1 MKFFT
6 IRGAKMLSIISPSG
20 EEAPIITKDYSIT
33 ENLGSA
39 STINATFPLT
49 QENKYGAS
57 MIQPFA
63 RIREP
68 TTHEEFYLDSPKIDD
83 SGEIEVWTITGTQKG
98 PKELSWQYISG
109 TIKSDK
115 SRDYKLFV
123 QECLEFLAEKTKHIA
138 FQLGDINQDGK
149 PITLNLAFGAQ
160 SYPDG
165 FGNGNALDL
174 LKKCAKDFGFEY
186 RFENYNCIVSRKL
199 GIKDAFVFIDSVNC
213 QKINMQQTYS
223 NIKTRINIKANP
235 YKTTQNSV
243 NHSKK
248 KSHKRSKQHK
258 SKYATFHKL
267 EEPEHA
273 TDKVP
278 KYEITVTATKSITTN
293 ESDNDG
299 GEETWK
305 TVKVY
310 KKNIPVVVSGQNNKG
325 KTTSKTTSSSKSKT
339 KTKKNGP
346 IYQLQLTYT
355 SPMVAKNNYPVIDHK
370 PVILKG
376 TYTKAELLKKAKAL
390 LDDQAQITITVTG
403 ANFKKFSHP
412 DPAKIQIGNQGWLK
426 SIHGSQEQYSRIT
439 GYVKYPADSSK
450 EDQVTIGN
458 VKLNPVNWMINER
471 KERQK
476 VESMYADM
484 QDAIYDIDYQRDL
497 QLQSTDNLFNMGS
510 WLNDWQA
517 MNYQLTTNNHEWTK
531 KKIAEIE
538 AMLAAGKK

>member
-1 MKFFT
+1 
-6 IRGAKMLSIISPSG
+6 MLSIISPSG

-39 STINATFPLT
+39 ITINATFPLT
-49 QENKYGAS
+49 DENKVGAA

-63 RIREP
+63 KIREP

-83 SGEIEVWTITGTQKG
+83 SGEVEVWTLTGTQKG

-109 TIKSDK
+109 TVKSDK
-115 SRDYKLFV
+115 TRDYKLFV
-123 QECLEFLAEKTKHIA
+123 QECLEFLAQKTKKIA
-138 FQLGDINQDGK
+138 FQLGDTEQDGK
-149 PITLNLAFGAQ
+149 PITLNLAFDPQ
-160 SYPDG
+160 RYTDG

-186 RFENYNCIVSRKL
+186 RFENYNCIISRKL
-199 GIKDAFVFIDSVNC
+199 GVKDAFVFIDSVNC

-223 NIKTRINIKANP
+223 NIKTRINVKANP

-267 EEPEHA
+267 KEPEHA

-278 KYEITVTATKSITTN
+278 KYEITVTATKSITTD
-293 ESDNDG
+293 ESDSNG
-299 GEETWK
+299 GKETWK
-305 TVKVY
+305 NVKVY
-310 KKNIPVVVSGQNNKG
+310 KKNIPVVVASPKKDKDKNKTSSGN
-325 KTTSKTTSSSKSKT
+325 STSSSVKKAKT
-339 KTKKNGP
+339 QKNGP

-376 TYTKAELLKKAKAL
+376 TYTKESLLKKAKSL
-390 LDDQAQITITVTG
+390 LDDQAKITITVTG

-412 DPAKIQIGNQGWLK
+412 EPAKIQIGNQGWLK
-426 SIHGSQEQYSRIT
+426 PLHGAKEQYARIT
-439 GYVKYPADSSK
+439 GYVKYPADETK

-458 VKLNPVNWMINER
+458 VKLSPVSWMINER
-471 KERQK
+471 KQRQR
-476 VESMYADM
+476 VEAIYANM
-484 QDAIYDIDYQRDL
+484 QNAIYDIDYQRDL
-497 QLQSTDNLFNMGS
+497 QMQSTNNLFSMSS

-517 MNYQLTTNNHEWTK
+517 MNYQLTVKNHDWTK
-531 KKIAEIE
+531 QKIAEIE
-538 AMLAAGKK
+538 AALAAKKVEKK

>member
-1 MKFFT
+1 
-6 IRGAKMLSIISPSG
+6 MLSIISPSG

-39 STINATFPLT
+39 ITINATFPLT
-49 QENKYGAS
+49 DENKVGAA

-63 RIREP
+63 KIREP

-83 SGEIEVWTITGTQKG
+83 SGEVEVWTLTGTQKG

-109 TIKSDK
+109 TVKSDK
-115 SRDYKLFV
+115 TRDYKLFV
-123 QECLEFLAEKTKHIA
+123 QECLEFLAQKTKKIA
-138 FQLGDINQDGK
+138 FQLGDISQDGK
-149 PITLNLAFGAQ
+149 PITLNLAFGEQ

-186 RFENYNCIVSRKL
+186 RFENYTCIVSRKL

-223 NIKTRINIKANP
+223 NIKTRINVKANP

-267 EEPEHA
+267 KEPEHA

-278 KYEITVTATKSITTN
+278 KYEITVTATKSITTD
-293 ESDNDG
+293 ESDSNG
-299 GEETWK
+299 GKETWK
-305 TVKVY
+305 NVKVY
-310 KKNIPVVVSGQNNKG
+310 KKNIPVVVASPKKDKDKNKTSSGD
-325 KTTSKTTSSSKSKT
+325 STSSSAKKPKT
-339 KTKKNGP
+339 QKNGP

-355 SPMVAKNNYPVIDHK
+355 SPMVAKNNYPVI
-370 PVILKG
+370 LKG
-376 TYTKAELLKKAKAL
+376 TYTKESLLKKAKSL
-390 LDDQAQITITVTG
+390 LDDQAKITITVTG

-412 DPAKIQIGNQGWLK
+412 EPAKIQIGNQGWLK
-426 SIHGSQEQYSRIT
+426 PLHGAKEQYARIT
-439 GYVKYPADSSK
+439 GYVKYPADETK

-458 VKLNPVNWMINER
+458 VKLSPVSWMINER
-471 KERQK
+471 KQRQR
-476 VESMYADM
+476 VEAIYANM

-497 QLQSTDNLFNMGS
+497 QMQSTNNLFSMS
-510 WLNDWQA
+510 SYLNDWQA
-517 MNYQLTTNNHEWTK
+517 MNYQLTVKNHDWTK

-538 AMLAAGKK
+538 AALAAKK

>member
-1 MKFFT
+1 
-6 IRGAKMLSIISPSG
+6 MLSIISPSG

-39 STINATFPLT
+39 ITINATFPLT
-49 QENKYGAS
+49 DENKVGAA

-63 RIREP
+63 KIREP

-83 SGEIEVWTITGTQKG
+83 SGEVEVWTLTGTQKG

-109 TIKSDK
+109 TVKSDK
-115 SRDYKLFV
+115 TRDYKLFV
-123 QECLEFLAEKTKHIA
+123 QECLEFLAQKTKKIA
-138 FQLGDINQDGK
+138 FQLGDTEQDGK
-149 PITLNLAFGAQ
+149 PITLNLAFDPQ

-186 RFENYNCIVSRKL
+186 RFENYNCIISRKL
-199 GIKDAFVFIDSVNC
+199 GVKDAFVFIDSVNC

-223 NIKTRINIKANP
+223 NIKTRINVKANP

-267 EEPEHA
+267 KEPEHA

-278 KYEITVTATKSITTN
+278 KYEITVTATKSITTD
-293 ESDNDG
+293 ESDSNG
-299 GEETWK
+299 GKETWK
-305 TVKVY
+305 NVKVY
-310 KKNIPVVVSGQNNKG
+310 KKNIPVVVASPKKDKDKNKTSSGN
-325 KTTSKTTSSSKSKT
+325 STSSSAKKPKT
-339 KTKKNGP
+339 QKNGP

-355 SPMVAKNNYPVIDHK
+355 SPMVTKNNYPVIDHK

-376 TYTKAELLKKAKAL
+376 TYTKESLLKKAKSL
-390 LDDQAQITITVTG
+390 LDDQAKITITVTG

-412 DPAKIQIGNQGWLK
+412 EPAKIQIGNQGWLK
-426 SIHGSQEQYSRIT
+426 PLHGAKEQYARIT
-439 GYVKYPADSSK
+439 GYVKYPADETK

-458 VKLNPVNWMINER
+458 VKLSPVSWMINER
-471 KERQK
+471 EQRQR
-476 VESMYADM
+476 VEAIYANM
-484 QDAIYDIDYQRDL
+484 QDAIYDIDSQHDL
-497 QLQSTDNLFNMGS
+497 QMQSINNLYDMAS

-517 MNYQLTTNNHEWTK
+517 SNYQLITKNNQSLTDQLSQLEKKFSSSSVTNTEK
-531 KKIAEIE
+531 K
-538 AMLAAGKK
+538 

>member
-1 MKFFT
+1 
-6 IRGAKMLSIISPSG
+6 MLSIISPSG

-39 STINATFPLT
+39 ITINATFPLT
-49 QENKYGAS
+49 DENKVGAA

-63 RIREP
+63 KIREP

-83 SGEIEVWTITGTQKG
+83 SGEVEVWTLTGTQKG

-223 NIKTRINIKANP
+223 NIKTRINVKANP

-267 EEPEHA
+267 KEPEHA

-278 KYEITVTATKSITTN
+278 KYEITVTATKSTTTN
-293 ESDNDG
+293 ESDSDG
-299 GEETWK
+299 GKETWK

-458 VKLNPVNWMINER
+458 VKLNPVSWMINER
-471 KERQK
+471 KQRQRD
-476 VESMYADM
+476 EAIYADM

-497 QLQSTDNLFNMGS
+497 QMQSTNNLFSMS
-510 WLNDWQA
+510 SYLNDWQA
-517 MNYQLTTNNHEWTK
+517 MNYQLTVKNHDWTK

-538 AMLAAGKK
+538 AALAAKKVGKK

>member
-1 MKFFT
+1 
-6 IRGAKMLSIISPSG
+6 MLSIISPSG

-39 STINATFPLT
+39 ITINATFPLT
-49 QENKYGAS
+49 DENKVGAA

-63 RIREP
+63 KIREP

-83 SGEIEVWTITGTQKG
+83 SGEVEVWTLTGTQKG

-115 SRDYKLFV
+115 TRDYKLMV
-123 QECLEFLAEKTKHIA
+123 QECLEFLAKKTKKIA
-138 FQLGDINQDGK
+138 FQLGDTEQDGK
-149 PITLNLAFGAQ
+149 PITLDLAFDPQ

-186 RFENYNCIVSRKL
+186 RFENYTCIVSRKL
-199 GIKDAFVFIDSVNC
+199 GVKDAFVFIDSVNC

-223 NIKTRINIKANP
+223 NIKTRINVKANP
-235 YKTTQNSV
+235 YKTTKNSV

-267 EEPEHA
+267 KEPEHA

-278 KYEITVTATKSITTN
+278 KYEITITATKSTTTD
-293 ESDNDG
+293 ESNSDG
-299 GEETWK
+299 SKETWK
-305 TVKVY
+305 TVQVY
-310 KKNIPVVVSGQNNKG
+310 KKNVPIAVNTP
-325 KTTSKTTSSSKSKT
+325 KTDKPTTGDNTDGTSTSSTKKP

-376 TYTKAELLKKAKAL
+376 TYTKAGLLKKAKSL
-390 LDDQAQITITVTG
+390 LDDQAKITITVTG

-412 DPAKIQIGNQGWLK
+412 EPAKIQIGNQGWLK
-426 SIHGSQEQYSRIT
+426 PLHGAKEQYSRIT
-439 GYVKYPADSSK
+439 GYVKYPADDSK

-458 VKLNPVNWMINER
+458 VNLNPVSWMM
-471 KERQK
+471 KERQERRR
-476 VESMYADM
+476 VESLYADM
-484 QDAIYDIDYQRDL
+484 QNAIYDIDSQHDL
-497 QLQSTDNLFNMGS
+497 QMQSINNLYDMTS

-517 MNYQLTTNNHEWTK
+517 QNYQLILKNSKATNDKFAQLEKNAGSEK
-531 KKIAEIE
+531 K
-538 AMLAAGKK
+538 

>member
-1 MKFFT
+1 
-6 IRGAKMLSIISPSG
+6 MLSIISPSG

-39 STINATFPLT
+39 ITINATFPLT
-49 QENKYGAS
+49 DENKVGAA

-63 RIREP
+63 KIREP

-83 SGEIEVWTITGTQKG
+83 SGEVEVWTLTGTQKG

-109 TIKSDK
+109 TVKSDK
-115 SRDYKLFV
+115 TRDYKLFV
-123 QECLEFLAEKTKHIA
+123 QECLEFLAQKTKKIA
-138 FQLGDINQDGK
+138 FQLGDTEQDGK
-149 PITLNLAFGAQ
+149 PITLNLAFDPQ

-186 RFENYNCIVSRKL
+186 RFENYNCIISRKL
-199 GIKDAFVFIDSVNC
+199 GVKDAFVFIDSVNC

-223 NIKTRINIKANP
+223 NIKTRINVKANP

-267 EEPEHA
+267 KEPEHA

-278 KYEITVTATKSITTN
+278 KYEITITATKSITTD
-293 ESDNDG
+293 ESDSNG
-299 GEETWK
+299 GKETWK
-305 TVKVY
+305 NVKVY
-310 KKNIPVVVSGQNNKG
+310 KKNIPVVVASPKKDKDKNKTSSGN
-325 KTTSKTTSSSKSKT
+325 STSSSVKKPKT
-339 KTKKNGP
+339 QKNGP

-376 TYTKAELLKKAKAL
+376 TYTKESLLKKAKSL
-390 LDDQAQITITVTG
+390 LDDQAKITITVTG

-412 DPAKIQIGNQGWLK
+412 EPAKIQIGNQGWLK
-426 SIHGSQEQYSRIT
+426 PLHGAKEQYARIT
-439 GYVKYPADSSK
+439 GYVKYPADETK

-458 VKLNPVNWMINER
+458 VKLSPVSWMINER
-471 KERQK
+471 KQRQR
-476 VESMYADM
+476 VEAIYANM

-497 QLQSTDNLFNMGS
+497 QMQSTNNLFSMSS

-517 MNYQLTTNNHEWTK
+517 MNYQLTVKNHDWTK

-538 AMLAAGKK
+538 AALTAKKVEKK

>member
-1 MKFFT
+1 
-6 IRGAKMLSIISPSG
+6 MLSIISPSG

-39 STINATFPLT
+39 ITINATFPLT
-49 QENKYGAS
+49 DENKVGAA

-63 RIREP
+63 KIREP

-83 SGEIEVWTITGTQKG
+83 SGEVEVWTLTGTQKG

-109 TIKSDK
+109 TVKSDK
-115 SRDYKLFV
+115 TRDYKLFV
-123 QECLEFLAEKTKHIA
+123 QECLEFLAQKTKKIA
-138 FQLGDINQDGK
+138 FQLGDTEQDGK
-149 PITLNLAFGAQ
+149 PITLNLAFDPQ

-186 RFENYNCIVSRKL
+186 RFENYNCIISRKL
-199 GIKDAFVFIDSVNC
+199 GVKDAFVFIDSVNC

-223 NIKTRINIKANP
+223 NIKTRINVKANP
-235 YKTTQNSV
+235 YKTTQNAV

-267 EEPEHA
+267 KEPEHA

-278 KYEITVTATKSITTN
+278 KYEITVTATKSITTD
-293 ESDNDG
+293 ESDSNG
-299 GEETWK
+299 GKETWK
-305 TVKVY
+305 NVKVY
-310 KKNIPVVVSGQNNKG
+310 KKNIPVVVASPKKDKDKNKTSSGN
-325 KTTSKTTSSSKSKT
+325 STSSSVKKPKT
-339 KTKKNGP
+339 QKNGP

-376 TYTKAELLKKAKAL
+376 TYTKESLLKKAKSL
-390 LDDQAQITITVTG
+390 LDDQAKITITVTG

-412 DPAKIQIGNQGWLK
+412 EPAKIQIGNQGWLK
-426 SIHGSQEQYSRIT
+426 PLHGAKEQYARIT
-439 GYVKYPADSSK
+439 GYVKYPADETK

-458 VKLNPVNWMINER
+458 VKLSPVSWMINER
-471 KERQK
+471 KQRQR
-476 VESMYADM
+476 VEAIYANM

-497 QLQSTDNLFNMGS
+497 QMQSTNNLFSMSS

-517 MNYQLTTNNHEWTK
+517 MNYQLTVKNHDWTK
-531 KKIAEIE
+531 QKIAEIE
-538 AMLAAGKK
+538 AALAAKK

>member
-1 MKFFT
+1 
-6 IRGAKMLSIISPSG
+6 MLSIISPSG

-39 STINATFPLT
+39 ITINATFPLT
-49 QENKYGAS
+49 DENKVGAA

-63 RIREP
+63 KIREP

-83 SGEIEVWTITGTQKG
+83 SGEVEVWTLTGTQKG

-109 TIKSDK
+109 TVKSDK
-115 SRDYKLFV
+115 TRDYKLFV
-123 QECLEFLAEKTKHIA
+123 QECLEFLAQKTKKIA
-138 FQLGDINQDGK
+138 FQLGDTEQDGK
-149 PITLNLAFGAQ
+149 PITLNLAFDPQ

-186 RFENYNCIVSRKL
+186 RFENYNCIISRKL
-199 GIKDAFVFIDSVNC
+199 GVKDAFVFIDSVNC

-223 NIKTRINIKANP
+223 DIKTRINVKANP

-267 EEPEHA
+267 KEPEHA

-278 KYEITVTATKSITTN
+278 KYEITVTATKSITTD
-293 ESDNDG
+293 ESDSNG
-299 GEETWK
+299 GKETWK
-305 TVKVY
+305 NVKVY
-310 KKNIPVVVSGQNNKG
+310 KKNIPVVVASSKNDKDKNKTSSGN
-325 KTTSKTTSSSKSKT
+325 STSSSVKKPKT
-339 KTKKNGP
+339 QKNGP

-376 TYTKAELLKKAKAL
+376 TYTKESLLKKAKSL
-390 LDDQAQITITVTG
+390 LDDQAKITITVTG

-412 DPAKIQIGNQGWLK
+412 EPAKIQIGNQGWLK
-426 SIHGSQEQYSRIT
+426 PLHGAKEQYARIT
-439 GYVKYPADSSK
+439 GYVKYPADETK

-458 VKLNPVNWMINER
+458 VKLSPVSWMINER
-471 KERQK
+471 KQRQR
-476 VESMYADM
+476 VEAIYANM
-484 QDAIYDIDYQRDL
+484 QNAIYDIDYQRDL
-497 QLQSTDNLFNMGS
+497 QMQSTNNLFSMSS

-517 MNYQLTTNNHEWTK
+517 MNYQLTVKNHDWTK
-531 KKIAEIE
+531 QKIAEIE
-538 AMLAAGKK
+538 ATLAAKKVEKK

>member
-1 MKFFT
+1 
-6 IRGAKMLSIISPSG
+6 MLSIISPSG

-39 STINATFPLT
+39 ITINATFPLT
-49 QENKYGAS
+49 DENKVGAA

-63 RIREP
+63 KIREP

-83 SGEIEVWTITGTQKG
+83 SGEVEVWTLTGTQKG

-115 SRDYKLFV
+115 TRDYKLMV
-123 QECLEFLAEKTKHIA
+123 QECLEFLAQKTKKIA
-138 FQLGDINQDGK
+138 FQLGDTEQDGK
-149 PITLNLAFGAQ
+149 PITLDLAFDPQ

-186 RFENYNCIVSRKL
+186 RFENYTCIVSRKL
-199 GIKDAFVFIDSVNC
+199 GVKDAFVFIDSVNC

-223 NIKTRINIKANP
+223 NIKTRINVKANP

-243 NHSKK
+243 DHSKAK
-248 KSHKRSKQHK
+248 SKKRSKSHKSD
-258 SKYATFHKL
+258 YAKFHKL
-267 EEPEHA
+267 EKPTHK

-278 KYEITVTATKSITTN
+278 NYEITITATKSTTTD
-293 ESDNDG
+293 ESNSDG
-299 GEETWK
+299 SKETWK
-305 TVKVY
+305 TVQVY
-310 KKNIPVVVSGQNNKG
+310 KKNVPIAVNTP
-325 KTTSKTTSSSKSKT
+325 KTDKPTTGDNTDGTSTSSTKKP

-376 TYTKAELLKKAKAL
+376 TYTKAGLLKKAKSL
-390 LDDQAQITITVTG
+390 LDDQAKITITVTG

-412 DPAKIQIGNQGWLK
+412 EPAKIQIGNQGWLK
-426 SIHGSQEQYSRIT
+426 PLHGSKEQYSRIT
-439 GYVKYPADSSK
+439 GYVKYPADDSK

-458 VKLNPVNWMINER
+458 VNLNPVSWMM
-471 KERQK
+471 KERQERRR
-476 VESMYADM
+476 VESLYADM
-484 QDAIYDIDYQRDL
+484 QNAIYDIDSQHDL
-497 QLQSTDNLFNMGS
+497 QMQSINNLYDMTS

-517 MNYQLTTNNHEWTK
+517 QNYQLILKNSKATK
-531 KKIAEIE
+531 DKFAQLEKNAGSEKK
-538 AMLAAGKK
+538 

>member
-1 MKFFT
+1 
-6 IRGAKMLSIISPSG
+6 MLSIISPSG

-39 STINATFPLT
+39 ITINATFPLT
-49 QENKYGAS
+49 DENKVGAA

-63 RIREP
+63 KIREP
-68 TTHEEFYLDSPKIDD
+68 TTHEEFYLDSPKIDY
-83 SGEIEVWTITGTQKG
+83 SGEVEVWTLTGTQKG

-109 TIKSDK
+109 TVKSDK
-115 SRDYKLFV
+115 TRDYKLFV
-123 QECLEFLAEKTKHIA
+123 QECLEFLAQKTKKIA
-138 FQLGDINQDGK
+138 FQLGDTGQDGK
-149 PITLNLAFGAQ
+149 PITLNLAFDPQ

-186 RFENYNCIVSRKL
+186 RFENYNCIISRKL
-199 GIKDAFVFIDSVNC
+199 GVKDAFVFIDSVNC

-223 NIKTRINIKANP
+223 NIKTRINVKANP

-267 EEPEHA
+267 KEPEHA

-278 KYEITVTATKSITTN
+278 KYEITVTATKSITTD
-293 ESDNDG
+293 ESDSNG
-299 GEETWK
+299 GKETWK
-305 TVKVY
+305 NVKVY
-310 KKNIPVVVSGQNNKG
+310 KKNIPVVVASPKKDKDKNKTSSGN
-325 KTTSKTTSSSKSKT
+325 STSSSVKKPKT
-339 KTKKNGP
+339 QKNGP

-376 TYTKAELLKKAKAL
+376 TYTKESLLKKAKSL
-390 LDDQAQITITVTG
+390 LDDQAKITITVTG

-412 DPAKIQIGNQGWLK
+412 EPAKIQIGNQGWLK
-426 SIHGSQEQYSRIT
+426 PLHGAKEQYARIT
-439 GYVKYPADSSK
+439 GYVKYPADETK

-458 VKLNPVNWMINER
+458 VKLSHVSWMINER
-471 KERQK
+471 KQRQR
-476 VESMYADM
+476 VEAIYANM

-497 QLQSTDNLFNMGS
+497 QMQSTNNLFSMSS

-517 MNYQLTTNNHEWTK
+517 MNYQLTVKNHDWTK

-538 AMLAAGKK
+538 AALAAKKVEKK

>member
-1 MKFFT
+1 
-6 IRGAKMLSIISPSG
+6 MLSIISPSG

-39 STINATFPLT
+39 ITINATFPLT
-49 QENKYGAS
+49 DENKVGAA

-63 RIREP
+63 KIREP

-83 SGEIEVWTITGTQKG
+83 SGEVEVWTLTGTQKG

-115 SRDYKLFV
+115 TRDYKLFV
-123 QECLEFLAEKTKHIA
+123 QECLEFLAQKTKNIA
-138 FQLGDINQDGK
+138 FQLGDTEQDGK
-149 PITLNLAFGAQ
+149 PITLNLAFDPQ

-199 GIKDAFVFIDSVNC
+199 GVKDAFVFIDSVNC

-223 NIKTRINIKANP
+223 NIKTRINVKANP

-248 KSHKRSKQHK
+248 HSKDHK
-258 SKYATFHKL
+258 SKYASFHKL
-267 EEPEHA
+267 DKPAHT
-273 TDKVP
+273 TDKSQE
-278 KYEITVTATKSITTN
+278 YEITVTATKSTTTD
-293 ESDNDG
+293 ETEDDG
-299 GEETWK
+299 SKETWK
-305 TVKVY
+305 TVQVY
-310 KKNIPVVVSGQNNKG
+310 KENVPIAVNTP
-325 KTTSKTTSSSKSKT
+325 KTDKPTTGGNTDGTSASSTKKP
-339 KTKKNGP
+339 KTKKSGP

-355 SPMVAKNNYPVIDHK
+355 SPMVAKNNYPIIDHK

-376 TYTKAELLKKAKAL
+376 TYTKESLLKKAKSL
-390 LDDQAQITITVTG
+390 LDDQAKITITVTG

-412 DPAKIQIGNQGWLK
+412 EPAKIQIGNQGWLK
-426 SIHGSQEQYSRIT
+426 PLHGAKEQYARIT
-439 GYVKYPADSSK
+439 GYVKYPADETK

-458 VKLNPVNWMINER
+458 VKLSPVSWMINER
-471 KERQK
+471 EQRQR
-476 VESMYADM
+476 VEAIYANM

-497 QLQSTDNLFNMGS
+497 QMQSTNNLFSMSS

-517 MNYQLTTNNHEWTK
+517 MNYQLTVKNHDWTK
-531 KKIAEIE
+531 QKIAEIE
-538 AMLAAGKK
+538 AALAAKK

>member
-1 MKFFT
+1 
-6 IRGAKMLSIISPSG
+6 MLSIISPSG

-39 STINATFPLT
+39 ITINATFPLT
-49 QENKYGAS
+49 DENKVGAA

-63 RIREP
+63 KIREP

-83 SGEIEVWTITGTQKG
+83 SGEVEVWTLTGTQKG

-115 SRDYKLFV
+115 TRDYKLMV
-123 QECLEFLAEKTKHIA
+123 QECLEFLAQKTKKIA
-138 FQLGDINQDGK
+138 FQLGDTEQDGK
-149 PITLNLAFGAQ
+149 PITLDLAFDPQ

-186 RFENYNCIVSRKL
+186 RFENYTCIVSRKL
-199 GIKDAFVFIDSVNC
+199 GVKDAFVFIDSVNC

-223 NIKTRINIKANP
+223 NIKTRINVKANP

-248 KSHKRSKQHK
+248 KSHKRSKLHK

-267 EEPEHA
+267 KEPEHA

-278 KYEITVTATKSITTN
+278 KYEITIAATKSTTTD
-293 ESDNDG
+293 ESNSDG
-299 GEETWK
+299 SKETWK
-305 TVKVY
+305 TVQVY
-310 KKNIPVVVSGQNNKG
+310 KKNVPIDVNAP
-325 KTTSKTTSSSKSKT
+325 KTDKPTTGGNTDGTSSSSAKKPKT
-339 KTKKNGP
+339 KRNGP

-376 TYTKAELLKKAKAL
+376 TYTKEGLLKKAKSL
-390 LDDQAQITITVTG
+390 LDDQAKITITVTG

-412 DPAKIQIGNQGWLK
+412 EPAKIQIGNQGWLK
-426 SIHGSQEQYSRIT
+426 PLHGTKEQYSRIT
-439 GYVKYPADSSK
+439 GYVKYPADDSK

-458 VKLNPVNWMINER
+458 VKLNPVSWMM
-471 KERQK
+471 KERQERRR
-476 VESMYADM
+476 VESLYADM
-484 QDAIYDIDYQRDL
+484 QNAIYDIDSQHDL
-497 QLQSTDNLFNMGS
+497 QMQSINNLYDMTS

-517 MNYQLTTNNHEWTK
+517 QNYQLILKNSKATNDKFAQLEKNAGSEK
-531 KKIAEIE
+531 K
-538 AMLAAGKK
+538 

>member
-1 MKFFT
+1 
-6 IRGAKMLSIISPSG
+6 MLSIISPSG

-39 STINATFPLT
+39 ITINATFPLT
-49 QENKYGAS
+49 DENKVGAA

-63 RIREP
+63 KIREP

-83 SGEIEVWTITGTQKG
+83 SGEVEVWTLTGTQKG

-115 SRDYKLFV
+115 TRDYKLMV
-123 QECLEFLAEKTKHIA
+123 QECLEFLAQKTKKIA
-138 FQLGDINQDGK
+138 FQLGDTEQDGK
-149 PITLNLAFGAQ
+149 PITLDLAFDPQ

-165 FGNGNALDL
+165 FGNSNALDL

-186 RFENYNCIVSRKL
+186 RFENYTCIVSRKL
-199 GIKDAFVFIDSVNC
+199 GVKDAFVFIDSVNC

-223 NIKTRINIKANP
+223 NIKTRINVKANP

-243 NHSKK
+243 NHSKTK
-248 KSHKRSKQHK
+248 SKKRSKSHKSD
-258 SKYATFHKL
+258 YAKFHKL
-267 EEPEHA
+267 KEPTHK

-278 KYEITVTATKSITTN
+278 KYEITITATKSTTTD
-293 ESDNDG
+293 ESNGDG
-299 GEETWK
+299 SKETWK
-305 TVKVY
+305 TVQVY
-310 KKNIPVVVSGQNNKG
+310 KKNVPIAVNTP
-325 KTTSKTTSSSKSKT
+325 KTDKPTTGGNTDGTSTSSTKKPKT
-339 KTKKNGP
+339 KRNGP

-376 TYTKAELLKKAKAL
+376 TYTKEGLLKKAKSL
-390 LDDQAQITITVTG
+390 LDDQAKITITVTG

-412 DPAKIQIGNQGWLK
+412 KPAEIQIGNQGWLK
-426 SIHGSQEQYSRIT
+426 PLHGTKEQYSRIT
-439 GYVKYPADSSK
+439 GYVKYPADDSK

-458 VKLNPVNWMINER
+458 VKLNPVSWMM
-471 KERQK
+471 KERQERRR
-476 VESMYADM
+476 VESLYADM
-484 QDAIYDIDYQRDL
+484 QNAIYDIDSQHDL
-497 QLQSTDNLFNMGS
+497 QMQSINNLYDMTS

-517 MNYQLTTNNHEWTK
+517 QNYQLILKNGKATNDKFAQLEKNAGSEK
-531 KKIAEIE
+531 K
-538 AMLAAGKK
+538 

>member
-1 MKFFT
+1 
-6 IRGAKMLSIISPSG
+6 MLSIISPSG

-39 STINATFPLT
+39 ITINATFPLT
-49 QENKYGAS
+49 DENKVGAA

-63 RIREP
+63 KIREP

-83 SGEIEVWTITGTQKG
+83 SGEVEVWTLTGTQKG

-115 SRDYKLFV
+115 TRDYKLFV
-123 QECLEFLAEKTKHIA
+123 QECLEFLAQKTKNIA
-138 FQLGDINQDGK
+138 FQLGDTEQDGK
-149 PITLNLAFGAQ
+149 PITLNLAFDPQ

-199 GIKDAFVFIDSVNC
+199 GVKDAFVFIDSVNC

-223 NIKTRINIKANP
+223 NIKTRINVKANP

-243 NHSKK
+243 NHSKQ
-248 KSHKRSKQHK
+248 KSHKHSKQHK
-258 SKYATFHKL
+258 YKYATFHKL
-267 EEPEHA
+267 KEPEHA

-278 KYEITVTATKSITTN
+278 KYEITITYTKSITTD
-293 ESDNDG
+293 ESDSNG
-299 GEETWK
+299 GKETWK
-305 TVKVY
+305 NVKVY
-310 KKNIPVVVSGQNNKG
+310 KKNIPVVVASPKKDKDKNKTSSGN
-325 KTTSKTTSSSKSKT
+325 STSSSVKKPKT
-339 KTKKNGP
+339 QKNGP
-346 IYQLQLTYT
+346 MYQLQLTYT

-376 TYTKAELLKKAKAL
+376 TYTKESLLKKAKSL
-390 LDDQAQITITVTG
+390 LDDQAKITITVTG

-412 DPAKIQIGNQGWLK
+412 EPAKIQIGNQGWLK
-426 SIHGSQEQYSRIT
+426 PLHGAKEQYARIT
-439 GYVKYPADSSK
+439 GYVKYPADETK

-458 VKLNPVNWMINER
+458 VKLSPVSWMINER
-471 KERQK
+471 EQRQR
-476 VESMYADM
+476 VEAIYANM
-484 QDAIYDIDYQRDL
+484 QNAIYDIDYQHDL
-497 QLQSTDNLFNMGS
+497 QMQSTNNLFSMSS

-517 MNYQLTTNNHEWTK
+517 MNYQLTVKNHDWTK
-531 KKIAEIE
+531 QKIAEIE
-538 AMLAAGKK
+538 AALAAKKVEKK

>member
-1 MKFFT
+1 
-6 IRGAKMLSIISPSG
+6 MLSIISPSG

-39 STINATFPLT
+39 ITINATFPLT
-49 QENKYGAS
+49 DENKVGAA

-63 RIREP
+63 KIREP

-83 SGEIEVWTITGTQKG
+83 SGEIEVWTLTGTQKG

-115 SRDYKLFV
+115 TRDYKLMV
-123 QECLEFLAEKTKHIA
+123 QECLEFLAQKTKKIA
-138 FQLGDINQDGK
+138 FQLGDTEQDGK
-149 PITLNLAFGAQ
+149 PITLNLAFDPQ

-186 RFENYNCIVSRKL
+186 RFENYTCIVSRKL
-199 GIKDAFVFIDSVNC
+199 GVKDAFVFIDSVNC

-223 NIKTRINIKANP
+223 NIKTRINVKANP

-248 KSHKRSKQHK
+248 KSKKRSKSHK
-258 SKYATFHKL
+258 SDYAKFHKL
-267 EEPEHA
+267 EEPTHK

-278 KYEITVTATKSITTN
+278 KYEITITATKSTTTD
-293 ESDNDG
+293 ESNSDG
-299 GEETWK
+299 SKETWK
-305 TVKVY
+305 TVQVY
-310 KKNIPVVVSGQNNKG
+310 KKNVPVAVNTPKTDKPTTGGNTDGTSG
-325 KTTSKTTSSSKSKT
+325 SSTKKP
-339 KTKKNGP
+339 KTKKSGP
-346 IYQLQLTYT
+346 IYQLQLIYT

-370 PVILKG
+370 PVVLKG
-376 TYTKAELLKKAKAL
+376 TYTKAGLLKKAKSL
-390 LDDQAQITITVTG
+390 LDDQAKITITVTG

-412 DPAKIQIGNQGWLK
+412 KPAEIQIGNQGWLK
-426 SIHGSQEQYSRIT
+426 PLHGSKEQYSRIT
-439 GYVKYPADSSK
+439 GYVKYPADDSK

-458 VKLNPVNWMINER
+458 VKLNPVSWMM
-471 KERQK
+471 KERQERRR
-476 VESMYADM
+476 VESLYADM
-484 QDAIYDIDYQRDL
+484 QNAIYDIDSQHDL
-497 QLQSTDNLFNMGS
+497 QMQSINNLYDMTS

-517 MNYQLTTNNHEWTK
+517 QNYQLILQNSKATNDKFAQLEKNAGSEK
-531 KKIAEIE
+531 K
-538 AMLAAGKK
+538 

>member
-1 MKFFT
+1 
-6 IRGAKMLSIISPSG
+6 MLSIISPSG

-39 STINATFPLT
+39 ITINATFPLT
-49 QENKYGAS
+49 DENKVGAA

-63 RIREP
+63 KIREP

-83 SGEIEVWTITGTQKG
+83 SGEVEVWTLTGTQKG

-109 TIKSDK
+109 TVKSDK
-115 SRDYKLFV
+115 TRDYKLMV
-123 QECLEFLAEKTKHIA
+123 QECLEFLAQKTKKIA
-138 FQLGDINQDGK
+138 FQLGDTEQDGK
-149 PITLNLAFGAQ
+149 PITLNLAFDPQ

-199 GIKDAFVFIDSVNC
+199 GVKDAFVFIDSVNC

-223 NIKTRINIKANP
+223 NIKTRINVKANP

-248 KSHKRSKQHK
+248 KSHKRSKSHK
-258 SKYATFHKL
+258 SDYAEFHKL
-267 EEPEHA
+267 KEPTHK

-278 KYEITVTATKSITTN
+278 KYEITITATKSTTTD
-293 ESDNDG
+293 ESNSDG
-299 GEETWK
+299 SKETWK
-305 TVKVY
+305 TVQVY
-310 KKNIPVVVSGQNNKG
+310 KKNVPIAVNTP
-325 KTTSKTTSSSKSKT
+325 KTDKPTTGGNTDGTSSTKKP
-339 KTKKNGP
+339 KTKKSGP

-376 TYTKAELLKKAKAL
+376 TYTKAGLLKKAKSL
-390 LDDQAQITITVTG
+390 LDDQAKITITVTG

-412 DPAKIQIGNQGWLK
+412 EPAKIQIGNQGWLK
-426 SIHGSQEQYSRIT
+426 PLHGAKEQYSRIT
-439 GYVKYPADSSK
+439 GYVKYPADDSK

-458 VKLNPVNWMINER
+458 VNLNPVSWMM
-471 KERQK
+471 KERQERRR
-476 VESMYADM
+476 VESLYADM
-484 QDAIYDIDYQRDL
+484 QNAIYDIDSQHDL
-497 QLQSTDNLFNMGS
+497 QMQSINNLYDMTS

-517 MNYQLTTNNHEWTK
+517 QNYQLILKNSKATNDKFAQLEKNAGSEK
-531 KKIAEIE
+531 K
-538 AMLAAGKK
+538 

>member
-1 MKFFT
+1 
-6 IRGAKMLSIISPSG
+6 MLSIISPSG

-39 STINATFPLT
+39 ITINATFPLT
-49 QENKYGAS
+49 DENKVGAA

-63 RIREP
+63 KIREP

-83 SGEIEVWTITGTQKG
+83 SGEVEVWTLTGTQKG

-235 YKTTQNSV
+235 YKTTSNSV

-267 EEPEHA
+267 KEPEHA

-278 KYEITVTATKSITTN
+278 KYEITVTATKSITKD
-293 ESDNDG
+293 ESDSNG
-299 GEETWK
+299 GKETWK
-305 TVKVY
+305 NVKVY
-310 KKNIPVVVSGQNNKG
+310 KKNIPVVVASPKKDKDKNKISSGD
-325 KTTSKTTSSSKSKT
+325 STSSSAKKPKT
-339 KTKKNGP
+339 QKNGP

-376 TYTKAELLKKAKAL
+376 TYTKESLLKKAKSL
-390 LDDQAQITITVTG
+390 LDDQAKITITVTG

-412 DPAKIQIGNQGWLK
+412 APAKIQIGNQGWLK
-426 SIHGSQEQYSRIT
+426 PLHGAKEQYARIT
-439 GYVKYPADSSK
+439 GYVKYPADETK

-458 VKLNPVNWMINER
+458 VKLSPVSWMINER
-471 KERQK
+471 KQRQR
-476 VESMYADM
+476 VEAIYANM

-497 QLQSTDNLFNMGS
+497 QMQSTNNLFSMS
-510 WLNDWQA
+510 SYLNDWQA
-517 MNYQLTTNNHEWTK
+517 MNYQLTVKNHDWTK
-531 KKIAEIE
+531 KRIAEIE
-538 AMLAAGKK
+538 AALAAKKVEKK

>member
-1 MKFFT
+1 
-6 IRGAKMLSIISPSG
+6 MLSIISPSG

-39 STINATFPLT
+39 ITINATFPLT
-49 QENKYGAS
+49 DENKVGAA

-63 RIREP
+63 KIREP

-83 SGEIEVWTITGTQKG
+83 SGEVEVWTLTGTQKG

-115 SRDYKLFV
+115 TRDYKLMV
-123 QECLEFLAEKTKHIA
+123 QECLEFLAQKTKKIA
-138 FQLGDINQDGK
+138 FQLGDTEQDGK
-149 PITLNLAFGAQ
+149 PITLDLAFDPQ

-186 RFENYNCIVSRKL
+186 RFENYTCIVSRKL
-199 GIKDAFVFIDSVNC
+199 GVKDAFVFIDSVNC

-223 NIKTRINIKANP
+223 NIKTRINVKANP
-235 YKTTQNSV
+235 YKTTKNSV

-248 KSHKRSKQHK
+248 KSHKRSKLHK

-267 EEPEHA
+267 KEPEHA

-278 KYEITVTATKSITTN
+278 KYEITVTATKSTTTD
-293 ESDNDG
+293 ESNSDG
-299 GEETWK
+299 SKETWK
-305 TVKVY
+305 TVQVY
-310 KKNIPVVVSGQNNKG
+310 KENVPIAVNTP
-325 KTTSKTTSSSKSKT
+325 KTDKPTTGGNTDGTSASSTKKP
-339 KTKKNGP
+339 KTKKSGP

-370 PVILKG
+370 PVVLKG
-376 TYTKAELLKKAKAL
+376 TYTKAGLLKKAKSL
-390 LDDQAQITITVTG
+390 LDDQAKITITVTG

-412 DPAKIQIGNQGWLK
+412 KPAEIQIGNQGWLK
-426 SIHGSQEQYSRIT
+426 PLHGSKEQYSRIT
-439 GYVKYPADSSK
+439 GYVKYPADDSK

-458 VKLNPVNWMINER
+458 VKLNPVSWMM
-471 KERQK
+471 KERQERRR
-476 VESMYADM
+476 VESLYADM
-484 QDAIYDIDYQRDL
+484 QNAIYDIDSQHDL
-497 QLQSTDNLFNMGS
+497 QMQSINNLYDMTS

-517 MNYQLTTNNHEWTK
+517 QNYQLILKNSKSTNDKFAQLEKNAGSEK
-531 KKIAEIE
+531 K
-538 AMLAAGKK
+538 

>member
-1 MKFFT
+1 
-6 IRGAKMLSIISPSG
+6 MLSIISPSG

-39 STINATFPLT
+39 ITINATFPLT
-49 QENKYGAS
+49 DENKVGAA

-63 RIREP
+63 KIREP

-83 SGEIEVWTITGTQKG
+83 SGEVEVWTLTGTQKG

-109 TIKSDK
+109 TVKSDK
-115 SRDYKLFV
+115 TRDYKLFV
-123 QECLEFLAEKTKHIA
+123 QECLEFLAQKTKKIA
-138 FQLGDINQDGK
+138 FQLGDTEQDGK
-149 PITLNLAFGAQ
+149 PITLNLAFDPQ

-186 RFENYNCIVSRKL
+186 RFENYNCIISRKL
-199 GIKDAFVFIDSVNC
+199 GVKDAFVFIDSVNC

-223 NIKTRINIKANP
+223 NIKTRINVKANP

-267 EEPEHA
+267 KEPEHA

-278 KYEITVTATKSITTN
+278 KYEITITATKSITTD
-293 ESDNDG
+293 ESDSNG
-299 GEETWK
+299 GKETWK
-305 TVKVY
+305 NVKVY
-310 KKNIPVVVSGQNNKG
+310 KKNIPVVVASSKNDKDKNKTSSGN
-325 KTTSKTTSSSKSKT
+325 STSSSVKKPKT
-339 KTKKNGP
+339 QKNGP

-376 TYTKAELLKKAKAL
+376 TYTKESLLKKAKSL
-390 LDDQAQITITVTG
+390 LDDQAKITITVTG

-412 DPAKIQIGNQGWLK
+412 EPAKIQIGNQGWLK
-426 SIHGSQEQYSRIT
+426 PLHGAKEQYARIT
-439 GYVKYPADSSK
+439 GYVKYPADETK

-458 VKLNPVNWMINER
+458 VKLSPVSWMINER
-471 KERQK
+471 KQRQR
-476 VESMYADM
+476 VEAIYANM
-484 QDAIYDIDYQRDL
+484 QNAIYDIDYQRDL
-497 QLQSTDNLFNMGS
+497 QMQSTNNLFSMSS

-517 MNYQLTTNNHEWTK
+517 MNYQLTVKNHDWTK
-531 KKIAEIE
+531 QKIAEIE
-538 AMLAAGKK
+538 AALAAKKVEKK

>member
-1 MKFFT
+1 
-6 IRGAKMLSIISPSG
+6 MLSIISPSG
-20 EEAPIITKDYSIT
+20 EEAAIITKDYSIT

-39 STINATFPLT
+39 ITINATFPLT
-49 QENKYGAS
+49 DENKVGAA

-63 RIREP
+63 KIREP

-83 SGEIEVWTITGTQKG
+83 SGEVEVWTLTGTQKG

-109 TIKSDK
+109 TVKSDK
-115 SRDYKLFV
+115 TRDYKLFV
-123 QECLEFLAEKTKHIA
+123 QECLEFLAQKTKKIA
-138 FQLGDINQDGK
+138 FQLGDTEQDGK
-149 PITLNLAFGAQ
+149 PITLNLAFDPQ

-186 RFENYNCIVSRKL
+186 RFENYNCIISRKL
-199 GIKDAFVFIDSVNC
+199 GVKDAFVFIDSVNC

-223 NIKTRINIKANP
+223 NIKTRINVKANP

-267 EEPEHA
+267 KEPEHA

-278 KYEITVTATKSITTN
+278 KYEITVTATKSITTD
-293 ESDNDG
+293 ESDSNG
-299 GEETWK
+299 GKETWK
-305 TVKVY
+305 NVKVY
-310 KKNIPVVVSGQNNKG
+310 KKNIPVVVASPKKDKDKNKTSSGN
-325 KTTSKTTSSSKSKT
+325 STSSSVKKPKT
-339 KTKKNGP
+339 QKNGP

-376 TYTKAELLKKAKAL
+376 TYTKESLLKKAKSL
-390 LDDQAQITITVTG
+390 LDDQAKITITVTG

-412 DPAKIQIGNQGWLK
+412 EPAKIQIGNQGWLK
-426 SIHGSQEQYSRIT
+426 PLHGAKEQYSRIT
-439 GYVKYPADSSK
+439 GYVKYPADDSK

-458 VKLNPVNWMINER
+458 VNLNPVSWMM
-471 KERQK
+471 KERQERRR
-476 VESMYADM
+476 VESLYADM
-484 QDAIYDIDYQRDL
+484 QNAIYDIDSQHDL
-497 QLQSTDNLFNMGS
+497 QMQSINNLYDMAS

-517 MNYQLTTNNHEWTK
+517 SNYQLITKNNQSLTDQLSQLEKKFSSSSVTNTEK
-531 KKIAEIE
+531 K
-538 AMLAAGKK
+538 

>member
-1 MKFFT
+1 
-6 IRGAKMLSIISPSG
+6 MLSIISPSG

-39 STINATFPLT
+39 ITINATFPLT
-49 QENKYGAS
+49 DENKVGAA

-63 RIREP
+63 KIREP

-83 SGEIEVWTITGTQKG
+83 SGEVEVWTLTGTQKG

-223 NIKTRINIKANP
+223 NIKTRINVKANP

-267 EEPEHA
+267 KEPEHA

-278 KYEITVTATKSITTN
+278 KYEITVTATKSTTTN
-293 ESDNDG
+293 ESDSDG
-299 GEETWK
+299 GKETWK

-458 VKLNPVNWMINER
+458 VKLNPVSWMINER
-471 KERQK
+471 KQRQR
-476 VESMYADM
+476 VEAIYADM

-497 QLQSTDNLFNMGS
+497 QMQSTNNLFSMS
-510 WLNDWQA
+510 SYLNDWQA
-517 MNYQLTTNNHEWTK
+517 MNYQLTVKNHDWTK

-538 AMLAAGKK
+538 AALAAKKVGKK

>member
-1 MKFFT
+1 
-6 IRGAKMLSIISPSG
+6 MLSIISPSG

-39 STINATFPLT
+39 ITINATFPLT
-49 QENKYGAS
+49 DENKVGAA

-63 RIREP
+63 KIREP

-83 SGEIEVWTITGTQKG
+83 SGEVEVWTLTGTQKG

-109 TIKSDK
+109 TVKSDK
-115 SRDYKLFV
+115 TRDYKLFV
-123 QECLEFLAEKTKHIA
+123 QECLEFLAQKTKKIA
-138 FQLGDINQDGK
+138 FQLGDTEQDGK
-149 PITLNLAFGAQ
+149 PITLNLAFDPQ

-186 RFENYNCIVSRKL
+186 RFENYNCIISRKL
-199 GIKDAFVFIDSVNC
+199 GVKDAFVFIDSVNC

-223 NIKTRINIKANP
+223 NIKTRINVKANP

-267 EEPEHA
+267 KEPEHA

-278 KYEITVTATKSITTN
+278 KYEITVTATKSITTD
-293 ESDNDG
+293 ESDSNG
-299 GEETWK
+299 GKETWK
-305 TVKVY
+305 NVKVY
-310 KKNIPVVVSGQNNKG
+310 KKNITVMVASPKKDKDKNKTSSGN
-325 KTTSKTTSSSKSKT
+325 STSSSVKKPKT
-339 KTKKNGP
+339 QKNGP

-376 TYTKAELLKKAKAL
+376 TYTKESLLKKAKSL
-390 LDDQAQITITVTG
+390 LDDQAKITITVTG

-412 DPAKIQIGNQGWLK
+412 EPAKIQIGNQGWLK
-426 SIHGSQEQYSRIT
+426 PLHGAKEQYARIT
-439 GYVKYPADSSK
+439 GYVKYPADETK

-458 VKLNPVNWMINER
+458 VKLSPVSWMINER
-471 KERQK
+471 EQRQR
-476 VESMYADM
+476 VEAIYANM

-497 QLQSTDNLFNMGS
+497 QMQSTNNLFSMSS

-517 MNYQLTTNNHEWTK
+517 MNYQLTVKNHDWTK
-531 KKIAEIE
+531 QKIAEIE
-538 AMLAAGKK
+538 AALTAKKVEKK

>member
-1 MKFFT
+1 
-6 IRGAKMLSIISPSG
+6 MLSIISPSG

-39 STINATFPLT
+39 ITINATFPLT
-49 QENKYGAS
+49 DENKVGAA

-63 RIREP
+63 KIREP

-83 SGEIEVWTITGTQKG
+83 SGEVEVWTLTGTQKG

-115 SRDYKLFV
+115 TRDYKLMV
-123 QECLEFLAEKTKHIA
+123 QECLEFLAQKTKKIA
-138 FQLGDINQDGK
+138 FQLGDTEQDGK
-149 PITLNLAFGAQ
+149 PITLDLAFDPQ

-186 RFENYNCIVSRKL
+186 RFENYTCIVSRKL
-199 GIKDAFVFIDSVNC
+199 GVKDAFVFIDSVNC

-223 NIKTRINIKANP
+223 NIKTRINVKANP

-248 KSHKRSKQHK
+248 KSKKHSRSHK
-258 SKYATFHKL
+258 SDYAKFHKL
-267 EEPEHA
+267 KEPTHK

-278 KYEITVTATKSITTN
+278 KYEITITATKSTTTD
-293 ESDNDG
+293 ESNSDG
-299 GEETWK
+299 SKETWK
-305 TVKVY
+305 KVQVY
-310 KKNIPVVVSGQNNKG
+310 KKNVPIAVNTP
-325 KTTSKTTSSSKSKT
+325 KTDKPTTGLNTDGTSTSSTKKP

-376 TYTKAELLKKAKAL
+376 TYTKAGLLKKAKSL
-390 LDDQAQITITVTG
+390 LDDQAKITITVTG

-412 DPAKIQIGNQGWLK
+412 EPAKIQIGNQGWLK
-426 SIHGSQEQYSRIT
+426 PLHGEKEQYSRIT
-439 GYVKYPADSSK
+439 GYVKYPADDSK

-458 VKLNPVNWMINER
+458 VNLNPVSWMM
-471 KERQK
+471 KERQERRR
-476 VESMYADM
+476 VESLYADM
-484 QDAIYDIDYQRDL
+484 QNAIYDIDSQHDL
-497 QLQSTDNLFNMGS
+497 QMQSINNLYDMTS

-517 MNYQLTTNNHEWTK
+517 QNYQLILKNGKATK
-531 KKIAEIE
+531 DKFAQLEKNAGSEKK
-538 AMLAAGKK
+538 

>member
-1 MKFFT
+1 
-6 IRGAKMLSIISPSG
+6 MLSIISPSG

-39 STINATFPLT
+39 ITINATFPLT
-49 QENKYGAS
+49 DENKVGAA

-63 RIREP
+63 KIREP

-83 SGEIEVWTITGTQKG
+83 SGEVEVWTLTGTQKG

-109 TIKSDK
+109 TVKSDK
-115 SRDYKLFV
+115 TRDYKLMV

-267 EEPEHA
+267 KEPEHA

-278 KYEITVTATKSITTN
+278 KYEITVTATKSVTTN

-299 GEETWK
+299 GKETWK

-458 VKLNPVNWMINER
+458 VKLNPVSWIINER
-471 KERQK
+471 KQRQR
-476 VESMYADM
+476 VEAIYANM

-497 QLQSTDNLFNMGS
+497 QMQSTNNLFSMS
-510 WLNDWQA
+510 SYLNDWQA
-517 MNYQLTTNNHEWTK
+517 MNYQLTVKNHDWTK

-538 AMLAAGKK
+538 SALAAKKVEKK

>member
-1 MKFFT
+1 
-6 IRGAKMLSIISPSG
+6 MLSIISPSG

-39 STINATFPLT
+39 ITINATFPLT
-49 QENKYGAS
+49 DENKVGAA

-63 RIREP
+63 KIREP

-83 SGEIEVWTITGTQKG
+83 SGEVEVWTLTGTQKG

-109 TIKSDK
+109 TVKSDK
-115 SRDYKLFV
+115 TRDYKLMV

-267 EEPEHA
+267 KEPEHA

-278 KYEITVTATKSITTN
+278 KYEITVTATKSVTTN

-299 GEETWK
+299 GKETWK

-325 KTTSKTTSSSKSKT
+325 KTTSKTTSSSKSTKT

-458 VKLNPVNWMINER
+458 VKLNPVSWMINER
-471 KERQK
+471 KQRQR
-476 VESMYADM
+476 VEAIYANM

-497 QLQSTDNLFNMGS
+497 QMQSTNNLFSMS
-510 WLNDWQA
+510 SYLNDWQA
-517 MNYQLTTNNHEWTK
+517 MNYQLTVKNHDWTK

-538 AMLAAGKK
+538 AALAAKKVEKK

>member
-1 MKFFT
+1 
-6 IRGAKMLSIISPSG
+6 MLSIISPSG

-39 STINATFPLT
+39 ITINATFPLT
-49 QENKYGAS
+49 DENKVGAA

-63 RIREP
+63 KIREP

-83 SGEIEVWTITGTQKG
+83 SGEVEVWTLTGTQKG

-109 TIKSDK
+109 TIKSNK
-115 SRDYKLFV
+115 TRDYKLMV
-123 QECLEFLAEKTKHIA
+123 QECLEFLAQKTKKIA
-138 FQLGDINQDGK
+138 FQLGDTEQDGK
-149 PITLNLAFGAQ
+149 PITLDLAFDPQ

-186 RFENYNCIVSRKL
+186 RFENYTCIVSRKL
-199 GIKDAFVFIDSVNC
+199 GVKDAFVFIDSVNC

-223 NIKTRINIKANP
+223 NIKTRINVKANP
-235 YKTTQNSV
+235 YKTTKNSV

-248 KSHKRSKQHK
+248 KSHKRSKLHK

-267 EEPEHA
+267 KEPEHA

-278 KYEITVTATKSITTN
+278 KYEITVTATKSTTTD
-293 ESDNDG
+293 ESNSDG
-299 GEETWK
+299 SKETWK
-305 TVKVY
+305 TVQVY
-310 KKNIPVVVSGQNNKG
+310 KENVPIAVNTP
-325 KTTSKTTSSSKSKT
+325 KTDKPTTGGNTDGTSASSTKKP
-339 KTKKNGP
+339 KTKKSGP

-370 PVILKG
+370 PVVLKG
-376 TYTKAELLKKAKAL
+376 TYTKAGLLKKAKSL
-390 LDDQAQITITVTG
+390 LDDQAKITITVTG

-412 DPAKIQIGNQGWLK
+412 KPAEIQIGNQGWLK
-426 SIHGSQEQYSRIT
+426 PLHGSKEQYSRIT
-439 GYVKYPADSSK
+439 GYVKYPADDSK

-458 VKLNPVNWMINER
+458 VKLNPVSWMM
-471 KERQK
+471 KERQERRR
-476 VESMYADM
+476 VESLYADM
-484 QDAIYDIDYQRDL
+484 QNAIYDIDSQHDL
-497 QLQSTDNLFNMGS
+497 QMQSINNLYDMTS

-517 MNYQLTTNNHEWTK
+517 QNYQLILKNSKSTNDKFAQLEKNAGSEK
-531 KKIAEIE
+531 K
-538 AMLAAGKK
+538 

>member
-1 MKFFT
+1 
-6 IRGAKMLSIISPSG
+6 MLSIISPSG

-39 STINATFPLT
+39 ITINATFPLT
-49 QENKYGAS
+49 DENKVGAA

-63 RIREP
+63 KIREP

-83 SGEIEVWTITGTQKG
+83 SGEVEVWTLTGTQKG

-115 SRDYKLFV
+115 TRDYKLMV
-123 QECLEFLAEKTKHIA
+123 QECLEFLAQKTKKIA
-138 FQLGDINQDGK
+138 FQLGDTEQDGK
-149 PITLNLAFGAQ
+149 PITLDLAFDPQ

-186 RFENYNCIVSRKL
+186 RFENYTCIVSRKL
-199 GIKDAFVFIDSVNC
+199 GVKDAFVFIDSVNC

-223 NIKTRINIKANP
+223 NIKTRINVKANP

-248 KSHKRSKQHK
+248 KSHKRSKLHK

-267 EEPEHA
+267 KEPEHA

-278 KYEITVTATKSITTN
+278 KYEITVTATKSTTTD
-293 ESDNDG
+293 ESNSDG
-299 GEETWK
+299 SKETWK
-305 TVKVY
+305 TVQVY
-310 KKNIPVVVSGQNNKG
+310 KENVPIAVNTP
-325 KTTSKTTSSSKSKT
+325 KTDKPTTGGNTDGISASSTKKP
-339 KTKKNGP
+339 KTKKSGP

-355 SPMVAKNNYPVIDHK
+355 SPMVSKNNYPVIDHK
-370 PVILKG
+370 PVVLKG
-376 TYTKAELLKKAKAL
+376 TYTKAGLLKKAKSL
-390 LDDQAQITITVTG
+390 LDDQAKITITVTG

-412 DPAKIQIGNQGWLK
+412 EPAKIQIGNQGWLK
-426 SIHGSQEQYSRIT
+426 PLHGTKEQYSRIT
-439 GYVKYPADSSK
+439 GYVKYPADDSK

-458 VKLNPVNWMINER
+458 VKLNPVSWIM
-471 KERQK
+471 KERQERRR
-476 VESMYADM
+476 VESLYADM
-484 QDAIYDIDYQRDL
+484 QNAIYDIDSQHDL
-497 QLQSTDNLFNMGS
+497 QMQSINNLYDMTS

-517 MNYQLTTNNHEWTK
+517 SNYQLILKNSKSTNDKFAQLEKNAGSEK
-531 KKIAEIE
+531 K
-538 AMLAAGKK
+538 

>member
-1 MKFFT
+1 
-6 IRGAKMLSIISPSG
+6 MLSIISPSG

-39 STINATFPLT
+39 ITINATFPLT
-49 QENKYGAS
+49 DENKVGAA

-63 RIREP
+63 KIREP

-83 SGEIEVWTITGTQKG
+83 SGEVEVWTLTGTQKG

-235 YKTTQNSV
+235 YKTTSNSV

-267 EEPEHA
+267 KEPEHA

-278 KYEITVTATKSITTN
+278 KYEITVTATKSTTTN
-293 ESDNDG
+293 ESDSDG
-299 GEETWK
+299 GKEEWK

-310 KKNIPVVVSGQNNKG
+310 KKNIPVVVASPKKDKDKNKTSSGD
-325 KTTSKTTSSSKSKT
+325 STSSSAKKPKT
-339 KTKKNGP
+339 HKNGP

-376 TYTKAELLKKAKAL
+376 TYTKESLLKKAKSL
-390 LDDQAQITITVTG
+390 LDDQAKITITVTG

-412 DPAKIQIGNQGWLK
+412 EPAKIQIGNQGWLK
-426 SIHGSQEQYSRIT
+426 PLHGAKEQYARIT
-439 GYVKYPADSSK
+439 GYVKYPADETK

-458 VKLNPVNWMINER
+458 VKLSPVSWMINER
-471 KERQK
+471 KQRQR
-476 VESMYADM
+476 VEAIYANM

-497 QLQSTDNLFNMGS
+497 QMQSTNNLFSMS
-510 WLNDWQA
+510 SYLNDWQA
-517 MNYQLTTNNHEWTK
+517 MNYQLTVKNHDWTK

-538 AMLAAGKK
+538 AALAAKKVEKK

>member
-1 MKFFT
+1 
-6 IRGAKMLSIISPSG
+6 MLSIISPSG

-39 STINATFPLT
+39 ITINATFPLT
-49 QENKYGAS
+49 DENKVGAA

-63 RIREP
+63 KIREP

-83 SGEIEVWTITGTQKG
+83 SGEVEVWTLTGTQKG

-109 TIKSDK
+109 TVKSDK
-115 SRDYKLFV
+115 TRDYKLMV

-267 EEPEHA
+267 KEPEHA

-278 KYEITVTATKSITTN
+278 KYEITVTATKSVTTN

-299 GEETWK
+299 GKETWK

-355 SPMVAKNNYPVIDHK
+355 SPMVEKNHYPVIDHK
-370 PVILKG
+370 PIILKG
-376 TYTKAELLKKAKAL
+376 TYTKAELLKKAKSL

-439 GYVKYPADSSK
+439 GYVKYPADDSK

-458 VKLNPVNWMINER
+458 VKLNPVSWMINER
-471 KERQK
+471 RERQR
-476 VESMYADM
+476 VDAIYANM

-497 QLQSTDNLFNMGS
+497 QMQSTNNLFSMS
-510 WLNDWQA
+510 SYLNDWQA
-517 MNYQLTTNNHEWTK
+517 MNYQLTTKNHEWTK

-538 AMLAAGKK
+538 ARLTSLATKGTEKK

>member
-1 MKFFT
+1 
-6 IRGAKMLSIISPSG
+6 MLSIISPSG

-39 STINATFPLT
+39 ITINATFPLT
-49 QENKYGAS
+49 DENKVGAA

-63 RIREP
+63 KIREP

-83 SGEIEVWTITGTQKG
+83 SGEVEVWTLTGTQKG

-115 SRDYKLFV
+115 TRDYKLMV
-123 QECLEFLAEKTKHIA
+123 QECLEFLAQKTKKIA
-138 FQLGDINQDGK
+138 FQLGDTEQDGK
-149 PITLNLAFGAQ
+149 PITLDLAFDPQ

-186 RFENYNCIVSRKL
+186 RFENYTCIVSRKL
-199 GIKDAFVFIDSVNC
+199 GVKDAFVFIDSVNC

-223 NIKTRINIKANP
+223 NIKTRINVKANP

-248 KSHKRSKQHK
+248 KSKKRSKSHK
-258 SKYATFHKL
+258 SDYAKFHKL
-267 EEPEHA
+267 KEPTHK

-278 KYEITVTATKSITTN
+278 NYEITITATKSTN
-293 ESDNDG
+293 TDESNSDG
-299 GEETWK
+299 SKETWK
-305 TVKVY
+305 TVQVY
-310 KKNIPVVVSGQNNKG
+310 KKNVPIAVNTP
-325 KTTSKTTSSSKSKT
+325 KTDKPTTGGNTDGTSDSSTKKP
-339 KTKKNGP
+339 KTKKSGP

-376 TYTKAELLKKAKAL
+376 TYTKEGLLKKAKSL
-390 LDDQAQITITVTG
+390 LDDQAKITITVTG

-412 DPAKIQIGNQGWLK
+412 KPAEIQIGNQGWLK
-426 SIHGSQEQYSRIT
+426 PLHGSKEQYSRIT
-439 GYVKYPADSSK
+439 GYVKYPADDSK

-458 VKLNPVNWMINER
+458 VKLNPVSWMM
-471 KERQK
+471 KERQERRR
-476 VESMYADM
+476 VESLYADM
-484 QDAIYDIDYQRDL
+484 QNAIYDIDSQHDL
-497 QLQSTDNLFNMGS
+497 QMQSINNLYDMTS

-517 MNYQLTTNNHEWTK
+517 QNYQLILKNSKATNDKFAQLEKNAGSEK
-531 KKIAEIE
+531 K
-538 AMLAAGKK
+538 

>member
-1 MKFFT
+1 
-6 IRGAKMLSIISPSG
+6 MLSIISPSG

-39 STINATFPLT
+39 ITINATFPLT
-49 QENKYGAS
+49 DENKVGAA

-63 RIREP
+63 KIREP

-83 SGEIEVWTITGTQKG
+83 SGEVEVWTLTGTQKG

-115 SRDYKLFV
+115 TRDYKLFV
-123 QECLEFLAEKTKHIA
+123 QECLEFLAQKTKNIA
-138 FQLGDINQDGK
+138 FQLGDTEQDGK
-149 PITLNLAFGAQ
+149 PITLNLAFDPQ

-186 RFENYNCIVSRKL
+186 RFENYNCIISRKL
-199 GIKDAFVFIDSVNC
+199 GVKDAFVFIDSVNC

-223 NIKTRINIKANP
+223 NIKTRINVKANP

-267 EEPEHA
+267 KEPEHA

-278 KYEITVTATKSITTN
+278 KYEITVTATKSITTD
-293 ESDNDG
+293 ESDSNG
-299 GEETWK
+299 GKETWK
-305 TVKVY
+305 NVKVY
-310 KKNIPVVVSGQNNKG
+310 KKNIPVVVASPEKDKDKNKTSSGN
-325 KTTSKTTSSSKSKT
+325 STSSSVKKPKT
-339 KTKKNGP
+339 QKNGP

-376 TYTKAELLKKAKAL
+376 TYTKESLLKKAKSL
-390 LDDQAQITITVTG
+390 LDDQAKITITVTG

-412 DPAKIQIGNQGWLK
+412 EPAKIQIGNQGWLK
-426 SIHGSQEQYSRIT
+426 PLHGAKEQYARIT
-439 GYVKYPADSSK
+439 GYVKYPADETK

-458 VKLNPVNWMINER
+458 VKLSPVSWMINER
-471 KERQK
+471 EQRQR
-476 VESMYADM
+476 VEAIYANM
-484 QDAIYDIDYQRDL
+484 QNAIYDIDYQRDL
-497 QLQSTDNLFNMGS
+497 QMQSTNNLFSMSS

-517 MNYQLTTNNHEWTK
+517 MNYQLTVKNHDWTK
-531 KKIAEIE
+531 QKIAEIE
-538 AMLAAGKK
+538 AALAAKKVEKK

>member
-1 MKFFT
+1 
-6 IRGAKMLSIISPSG
+6 MLSIISPSG

-39 STINATFPLT
+39 ITINATFPLT
-49 QENKYGAS
+49 DENKVGAA

-63 RIREP
+63 KIREP

-83 SGEIEVWTITGTQKG
+83 SGEVEVWTLTGTQKG

-109 TIKSDK
+109 TVKSDK
-115 SRDYKLFV
+115 TRDYKLFV
-123 QECLEFLAEKTKHIA
+123 QECLEFLAQKTKKIA
-138 FQLGDINQDGK
+138 FQLGDTEQDGK
-149 PITLNLAFGAQ
+149 PITLNLAFDPQ

-186 RFENYNCIVSRKL
+186 RFENYNCIISRKL
-199 GIKDAFVFIDSVNC
+199 GVKDAFVFIDSVNC

-223 NIKTRINIKANP
+223 DIKTRINVKANP

-267 EEPEHA
+267 KEPEHA

-278 KYEITVTATKSITTN
+278 KYEITITATKSITTD
-293 ESDNDG
+293 ESDSNG
-299 GEETWK
+299 GKETWK
-305 TVKVY
+305 NVKVY
-310 KKNIPVVVSGQNNKG
+310 KKNIPVVVASPKKDKDKNKTSSGN
-325 KTTSKTTSSSKSKT
+325 STSSSVKKPKT
-339 KTKKNGP
+339 QKNGP

-376 TYTKAELLKKAKAL
+376 TYTKEALLKKAKSL
-390 LDDQAQITITVTG
+390 LDDQAKITITVTG

-412 DPAKIQIGNQGWLK
+412 EPAKIQIGNQGWLK
-426 SIHGSQEQYSRIT
+426 PLHGAKEQYARIT
-439 GYVKYPADSSK
+439 GYVKYPADETK

-458 VKLNPVNWMINER
+458 VKLSPVSWMINER
-471 KERQK
+471 KQRQR
-476 VESMYADM
+476 VEAIYANM
-484 QDAIYDIDYQRDL
+484 QNAIYDIDYQRDL
-497 QLQSTDNLFNMGS
+497 QMQSTNNLFSMSS

-517 MNYQLTTNNHEWTK
+517 MNYQLTVKNHDWTK
-531 KKIAEIE
+531 QKIAEIE
-538 AMLAAGKK
+538 AALAAKKVEKK

>member
-1 MKFFT
+1 
-6 IRGAKMLSIISPSG
+6 MLSIISPSG

-39 STINATFPLT
+39 ITINATFPLT
-49 QENKYGAS
+49 DENKVGAA

-63 RIREP
+63 KIREP

-83 SGEIEVWTITGTQKG
+83 SGEVEVWTLTGTQKG

-109 TIKSDK
+109 TVKSDK
-115 SRDYKLFV
+115 TRDYKLFV
-123 QECLEFLAEKTKHIA
+123 QECLEFLAQKTKKIA
-138 FQLGDINQDGK
+138 FQLGDTEQDGK
-149 PITLNLAFGAQ
+149 PITLNLAFDPQ

-186 RFENYNCIVSRKL
+186 RFENYNCIISRKL
-199 GIKDAFVFIDSVNC
+199 GVKDAFVFIDSVNC

-223 NIKTRINIKANP
+223 DIKTRINVKANP
-235 YKTTQNSV
+235 YKTTQNSI

-267 EEPEHA
+267 KEPEHA

-278 KYEITVTATKSITTN
+278 KYEITVTATKSITTD
-293 ESDNDG
+293 ESDSNG
-299 GEETWK
+299 GKETWK
-305 TVKVY
+305 NVKVY
-310 KKNIPVVVSGQNNKG
+310 KKNIPVVVASSKNDKDKNKTSSGN
-325 KTTSKTTSSSKSKT
+325 STSSSVKKPKT
-339 KTKKNGP
+339 QKNGP

-376 TYTKAELLKKAKAL
+376 TYTKESLLKKAKSL
-390 LDDQAQITITVTG
+390 LDDQAKITITVTG

-412 DPAKIQIGNQGWLK
+412 EPAKIQIGNQGWLK
-426 SIHGSQEQYSRIT
+426 PLHGAKEQYARIT
-439 GYVKYPADSSK
+439 GYVKYPADETK

-458 VKLNPVNWMINER
+458 VKLSPVSWMINER
-471 KERQK
+471 KQRQR
-476 VESMYADM
+476 VEAIYANM
-484 QDAIYDIDYQRDL
+484 QNAIYDIDYQRDL
-497 QLQSTDNLFNMGS
+497 QMQSTNNLFSMSS

-517 MNYQLTTNNHEWTK
+517 MNYQLTVKNHDWTK
-531 KKIAEIE
+531 QKIAEIE
-538 AMLAAGKK
+538 AALAAKKQKRSD

>member
-1 MKFFT
+1 
-6 IRGAKMLSIISPSG
+6 MLSIISPSG

-39 STINATFPLT
+39 ITINATFPLT
-49 QENKYGAS
+49 DENKVGAA

-63 RIREP
+63 KIREP

-83 SGEIEVWTITGTQKG
+83 SGEVEVWTLTGTQKG

-109 TIKSDK
+109 TVKSDK
-115 SRDYKLFV
+115 TRDYKLMV

-267 EEPEHA
+267 KEPEHA

-278 KYEITVTATKSITTN
+278 KYEITVTATKSVTTN

-299 GEETWK
+299 GKETWK

-471 KERQK
+471 KQRQR
-476 VESMYADM
+476 VEAIYANM

-497 QLQSTDNLFNMGS
+497 QMQSTNNLFSMS
-510 WLNDWQA
+510 SYLNDWQA
-517 MNYQLTTNNHEWTK
+517 MNYQLTTKNHEWTK

-538 AMLAAGKK
+538 AQLASSATKGTEKK

>member
-1 MKFFT
+1 
-6 IRGAKMLSIISPSG
+6 MLSIISPSG

-39 STINATFPLT
+39 ITINATFPLT
-49 QENKYGAS
+49 DENKVGAA

-63 RIREP
+63 KIREP

-83 SGEIEVWTITGTQKG
+83 SGEVEVWTLTGTQKG

-109 TIKSDK
+109 TVKSDK
-115 SRDYKLFV
+115 TRDYKLFV
-123 QECLEFLAEKTKHIA
+123 QECLEFLAQKTKKIA
-138 FQLGDINQDGK
+138 FQLGDTEQDGK
-149 PITLNLAFGAQ
+149 PITLNLAFDPQ

-186 RFENYNCIVSRKL
+186 RFENYNCIISRKL
-199 GIKDAFVFIDSVNC
+199 GVKDAFVFIDSVNC

-223 NIKTRINIKANP
+223 NIKTRINVKANP

-267 EEPEHA
+267 KEPEHA

-278 KYEITVTATKSITTN
+278 KYEITVTATKSITTD
-293 ESDNDG
+293 ESDSNG
-299 GEETWK
+299 GKETWK
-305 TVKVY
+305 NVKVY
-310 KKNIPVVVSGQNNKG
+310 KKNIPVVVASPKKDKDKNKTSSGN
-325 KTTSKTTSSSKSKT
+325 STSSSVKKPKT
-339 KTKKNGP
+339 QKNGP

-376 TYTKAELLKKAKAL
+376 TYTKESLLKKAKSL
-390 LDDQAQITITVTG
+390 LDDQAKITITVTG

-412 DPAKIQIGNQGWLK
+412 EPAKIQIGNQGWLK
-426 SIHGSQEQYSRIT
+426 PLHGAKEQYSRIT
-439 GYVKYPADSSK
+439 GYVKYPADDSK

-458 VKLNPVNWMINER
+458 VNLNPVSWMM
-471 KERQK
+471 KERQERRR
-476 VESMYADM
+476 VESLYADM
-484 QDAIYDIDYQRDL
+484 QNAIYDIDSQHDL
-497 QLQSTDNLFNMGS
+497 QMQSINNLYDMAS

-517 MNYQLTTNNHEWTK
+517 SNYQLITKNNQSLTDQLSQLEKKFSSSSVTNTEK
-531 KKIAEIE
+531 K
-538 AMLAAGKK
+538 

>member
-1 MKFFT
+1 
-6 IRGAKMLSIISPSG
+6 MLSIISPSG

-63 RIREP
+63 KIREP

-83 SGEIEVWTITGTQKG
+83 SGEVEVWTLTGTQKG

-109 TIKSDK
+109 TVKSDK
-115 SRDYKLFV
+115 TRDYKLFV

-223 NIKTRINIKANP
+223 NIKTRINVKANP

-267 EEPEHA
+267 KEPEHA

-299 GEETWK
+299 GKETWK